1 LIGVTVREMFRPHKK
16 KAKKN
21 IMTFKN
27 KKTHPCNLR
36 LEDRFETMGV
46 VAPSFPTVHL
56 DPSTTTN
63 ASHNKQSQV
72 LEFTVYLIR
81 HGEASHNVLEKIAK
95 KQALEQAL
103 AEGLH
108 KDDELTKERMEN
120 ARQHVLLDNT
130 LFDAPLSDLGKAEAK
145 QACLTLESL
154 SKEHNLQ
161 PPEEILVSPLTRTL
175 ETANLIFPN
184 HDHVHVREELRER
197 NTGKPPDTLSPANQ
211 LRARLSFAR
220 FSMNRLEEQTALQ
233 QEKLQQVIQEEE
245 DKATLR
251 ERTRQLFRLLAE
263 SPLETKSIAV
273 VTHKGYLRE
282 LERGPFENPSSP
294 EFQNC
299 EIRVYQIRF
308 HPDNDSVDYARR
320 IV

>member
-1 LIGVTVREMFRPHKK
+1 
-16 KAKKN
+16 
-21 IMTFKN
+21 MTFKN

-130 LFDAPLSDLGKAEAK
+130 LFDAPLSDLGHNEAK
-145 QACLTLESL
+145 QA
-154 SKEHNLQ
+154 
-161 PPEEILVSPLTRTL
+161 
-175 ETANLIFPN
+175 
-184 HDHVHVREELRER
+184 
-197 NTGKPPDTLSPANQ
+197 
-211 LRARLSFAR
+211 
-220 FSMNRLEEQTALQ
+220 
-233 QEKLQQVIQEEE
+233 
-245 DKATLR
+245 
-251 ERTRQLFRLLAE
+251 
-263 SPLETKSIAV
+263 
-273 VTHKGYLRE
+273 
-282 LERGPFENPSSP
+282 
-294 EFQNC
+294 
-299 EIRVYQIRF
+299 
-308 HPDNDSVDYARR
+308 
-320 IV
+320 

>member
-1 LIGVTVREMFRPHKK
+1 
-16 KAKKN
+16 
-21 IMTFKN
+21 
-27 KKTHPCNLR
+27 
-36 LEDRFETMGV
+36 
-46 VAPSFPTVHL
+46 
-56 DPSTTTN
+56 
-63 ASHNKQSQV
+63 
-72 LEFTVYLIR
+72 
-81 HGEASHNVLEKIAK
+81 
-95 KQALEQAL
+95 
-103 AEGLH
+103 
-108 KDDELTKERMEN
+108 
-120 ARQHVLLDNT
+120 
-130 LFDAPLSDLGKAEAK
+130 
-145 QACLTLESL
+145 
-154 SKEHNLQ
+154 LQ